1 MELKSA
7 AKVCDPDFQN
17 TWRKLPFIL
26 EMSAVLE
33 SEMLERSQSHAQNAR
48 LQAEAACFASFQAE
62 LLLLSDQAVHR
73 SHRSQVAKVLTDVA
87 RRKVQLLETL
97 EAYHHLAW
105 DKVAEYADRYATTWH
120 IKTRDLTASLP
131 GKLQPWPQQA
141 PLT

>member
-1 MELKSA
+1 MLLDMELKSV

-17 TWRKLPFIL
+17 TWRKLNFIL

-62 LLLLSDQAVHR
+62 LLSDQAV
-73 SHRSQVAKVLTDVA
+73 HRSQVAKVLTDVA

-120 IKTRDLTASLP
+120 IKTRDLAASLP
-131 GKLQPWPQQA
+131 GKLQPWLQQA
-141 PLT
+141 QLT